1 MIQIVEFTG
10 VPGLSFLVAFTN
22 VILVATVCRFV
33 IENRVKRMRPHYDF
47 TLTMAAIIGVMGFGI
62 RAVQVRQP
70 STPFRIS
77 AVQSNVPREEKF
89 NAEFA
94 QTIFDKFTRLSELAM
109 PSRPDLL
116 IWPESSMP
124 GPVLPGGRK
133 PSLRHEVFF
142 DRQGRPASR
151 RDR

>member
-1 MIQIVEFTG
+1 M
-10 VPGLSFLVAFTN
+10 
-22 VILVATVCRFV
+22 ILVATVCRFV

-47 TLTMAAIIGVMGFGI
+47 TLTMAAVIGVMGFGI

-89 NAEFA
+89 NPDFA
-94 QTIFDKFTRLSELAM
+94 REIFDKFTRLSELGLR
-109 PSRPDLL
+109 SRPDLL
-116 IWPESSMP
+116 IWPEGSMP
-124 GPVLPGGRK
+124 GPVLPGGRE
-133 PSLRHEVFF
+133 PSLCHGVFF
-142 DRQGRPASR
+142 DCQGRPASR